1 MQVSVK
7 PKNEKPLT
15 VILQTATLEWLT
27 RRAAENSRAK
37 CREAARI
44 IEAERLRDAAA
55 AQVKEA

>member
-1 MQVSVK
+1 MQVSIK

-15 VILQTATLEWLT
+15 VILQAETLDWLT
-27 RRAAENSRAK
+27 RRAAANARAK

-55 AQVKEA
+55 KDKEA